1 MEKAGS
7 RGRVRA
13 VAMREA
19 GPGTTMASV
28 YGVSRRGRW
37 QIASTGWWPRP
48 RKVLSGGQNAEWE
61 LRRCEECGDWEACLN
76 TVSGVNEGEE
86 LTVGDDHCILG
97 GQGAEWPIEMTF
109 DGGAR
114 EINGRRV
121 AGAGAILWKS
131 DGETGRMRMIRSKNV
146 VVIIIRQKDMR
157 MINHNTR

>member
-1 MEKAGS
+1 M
-7 RGRVRA
+7 
-13 VAMREA
+13 
-19 GPGTTMASV
+19 
-28 YGVSRRGRW
+28 
-37 QIASTGWWPRP
+37 
-48 RKVLSGGQNAEWE
+48 
-61 LRRCEECGDWEACLN
+61 RRCAECGDWEACLN

-131 DGETGRMRMIRSKNV
+131 DGETGRMRMIRRAVIGLPGEARAQVAEAYGRRVGLRLLLDIRSGTRVTRVAGDNFNV
-146 VVIIIRQKDMR
+146 VRYCASERRLRRPHMQELLEGPLGDCAAR
-157 MINHNTR
+157 GWA